1 MADIIHRIGFNVPE
15 TEVYKAVST
24 VEGLSRWWTEE
35 VTGESK
41 PGEKIEFTFRTQAGK
56 IVGKMV
62 MEVTE
67 HEAPKSVRW
76 RCVDGPPDWIG
87 TQITFEFSK
96 QDDQTILIFGHR
108 NWAEASESMAH
119 CSMKWAV
126 FMLSLKDYVQT
137 GKGRPSPGDLKI
149 DNWN

>member
-1 MADIIHRIGFNVPE
+1 MADIIHRIGFKVPGV
-15 TEVYKAVST
+15 EVYKAVST

-35 VTGESK
+35 VNGESK
-41 PGEKIEFTFRTQAGK
+41 PGGKIEFTFRTRTGD

-62 MEVTE
+62 MEVIE
-67 HEAPKSVRW
+67 HTPPKSVHW

-87 TQITFEFSK
+87 TLLTFELSK
-96 QDDQTILIFGHR
+96 QDDQSILLFGHR

-137 GKGRPSPGDLKI
+137 GQGRPSPGDLKI